1 MERVLDLFFNVEI
14 MVTYW
19 PRIFDG
25 FLVTVSIAAAVIAI
39 GLPLGLFL
47 AVVRLLSIRAI
58 NLPLIFFVDVFRAIP
73 ALVIIYLFYFAL
85 PYAGIRLSSVAATVL
100 TLALILAAFSEEVYW
115 GAIKSLPK
123 GQWEAARSTGL
134 GFVPTVVFVIL
145 PQAIRRSIPMLTNRT
160 IAITKGT
167 ALGSTVAV
175 QEILNQALS
184 SQSIAANPSP
194 LTLGA
199 LLYLVIFAPVVV
211 LSRWV
216 ERRYGWAH

>member
-1 MERVLDLFFNVEI
+1 MDRLFELFFNIEV
-14 MVTYW
+14 MATYW
-19 PRIFDG
+19 PRIFQG
-25 FLVTVSIAAAVIAI
+25 FLVTISIAGVVVV
-39 GLPLGLFL
+39 LGLSVGLLL
-47 AVVRLLSIRAI
+47 AVVRLLGLRIVNI
-58 NLPLIFFVDVFRAIP
+58 PLIFFVDLFRAVP

-85 PYAGIRLSSVAATVL
+85 PYAGIRLSSVMATVL
-100 TLALILAAFSEEVYW
+100 TLSLILAAFSEEVYW
-115 GAIKSLPK
+115 GAIRSLPK

-134 GFVPTVVFVIL
+134 SFVPTVVLVVL

-184 SQSIAANPSP
+184 AQAIAANPSP

-199 LLYLVIFAPVVV
+199 LLYLVIFAPVVA

>member
-1 MERVLDLFFNVEI
+1 MERLFELFFNVEI
-14 MVTYW
+14 MATYW
-19 PRIFDG
+19 PRIFQG
-25 FLVTVSIAAAVIAI
+25 FLVTVSIASAVTV
-39 GLPLGLFL
+39 LGLTFGLLL
-47 AVVRLLSIRAI
+47 AVARLLGLRII
-58 NLPLIFFVDVFRAIP
+58 NLPLIFFVDLFRAVP

-85 PYAGIRLSSVAATVL
+85 PYAGIRLSSVTATVL
-100 TLALILAAFSEEVYW
+100 TLSLILAAFSEEVYW
-115 GAIKSLPK
+115 GAIRSLPK

-134 GFVPTVVFVIL
+134 AFLPTVVLVVL
-145 PQAIRRSIPMLTNRT
+145 PQAIRRAIPMLTNRT

-184 SQSIAANPSP
+184 AQAIAANPSP

-199 LLYLVIFAPVVV
+199 LLYLVIFAPVVA